1 MQFGFGIHHVL
12 YHIGIVGALYQ
23 RINHPGILAV
33 SYKVVKHLMPKSNH
47 QRIAGIDV
55 DINGAIRC
63 TIAIGQPVL
72 PIDLHRTLEPHD
84 GLAKVFRGVV
94 YLRNSFLFTAG
105 NFSFLIADLGIPAHI
120 GIGNFLDMA
129 LAIHIGDGVLLNGKP
144 SFIGFPLHL
153 LRLRLHIDIK
163 LGSSLF
169 SCSSDTLGIFRL
181 GDRLFTGLRNV
192 LRSHFDSG
200 NILCCVSAELYA
212 GQLGECLS
220 CGRVVIDASSYALV
234 SCYTGKCAVVGFF
247 SCVGRIINCGRKS
260 LPYAILGCFNGL
272 CALRI
277 GNSCCYGL
285 RSSFHIQLLGC
296 LRQCVRL
303 GDHRLDLIDGD
314 PGNIVLDF
322 GKAALGIIGEVCFIQ
337 SAHHLV
343 AGVLLHLRRIDGR
356 CGACAFLHALLHL
369 LRYGSRGSIQGLA
382 YTVIGNGTHRSVA
395 AAQYTTGKGT
405 KQDIIAEVV
414 HLVTVAGEGL
424 FNGVVDNILC
434 ALLNAFGESVPQPL
448 ATHGIGEVIQAGGF
462 RHQFLGHGLPGGRL
476 AQRAIQTAKLFG
488 KHGSATGSGAEYECC
503 IRIPVLLIGICIFIA
518 RGGCSHHGQTGA
530 GEDRVC
536 NKGRH
541 HVRDRIDQLQRSAL
555 NSTNAGYILFVAQ
568 FCLRLIVCD
577 GDFSLI
583 GKPGPLYGFG
593 IAYAAFH
600 QPLGFPCLRLWIA
613 GEIRRCSGGVLPHAL
628 ECVLHARKDSIA
640 CLEFI
645 LVRVVVLYR
654 FRISLVLPL
663 GIGVL
668 VLNGSLVGNLLLLL
682 GLLRHIP
689 SSHIGPGLNCRV
701 IPLFLNRIQLLLH
714 GIALFTRRSPSRRS
728 LCRLRA
734 GGRGIIL
741 CCLFYRTRKF
751 TNATPV
757 ILFQFCG
764 F

>member
-1 MQFGFGIHHVL
+1 
-12 YHIGIVGALYQ
+12 
-23 RINHPGILAV
+23 
-33 SYKVVKHLMPKSNH
+33 MPKSNH

-63 TIAIGQPVL
+63 AIAIGQSVL

-84 GLAKVFRGVV
+84 SLAKVFRCIVHLG
-94 YLRNSFLFTAG
+94 NSFLFTAG
-105 NFSFLIADLGIPAHI
+105 NFSFLIADLGIAAHI
-120 GIGNFLDMA
+120 GIGDLLDTA
-129 LAIHIGDGVLLNGKP
+129 LAVYIGNGVLLNGKP

-153 LRLRLHIDIK
+153 LRLRLHIGIE
-163 LGSSLF
+163 LGRSLF

-234 SCYTGKCAVVGFF
+234 SCYTGKGAVVGFL
-247 SCVGRIINCGRKS
+247 SCVDRIINCGRKS
-260 LPYAILGCFNGL
+260 LPYAVLGCFNGL
-272 CALRI
+272 CALGI

-285 RSSFHIQLLGC
+285 RSSFHIQFLGR
-296 LRQCVRL
+296 LRQRIRF
-303 GDHRLDLIDGD
+303 GGHRLNLIDGD
-314 PGNIVLDF
+314 LGNIVLDF

-343 AGVLLHLRRIDGR
+343 AGVLLHLRRINGR

-369 LRYGSRGSIQGLA
+369 LRYGSRGSIQCLA
-382 YTVIGNGTHRSVA
+382 YTAIGDGTHCSVA
-395 AAQYTTGKGT
+395 AAHHAACESAEEH
-405 KQDIIAEVV
+405 IIAEVV

-462 RHQFLGHGLPGGRL
+462 RHQFFGHGLPGGRL

-518 RGGCSHHGQTGA
+518 RNGCSHHGQTGA
-530 GEDRVC
+530 REDRVC

-593 IAYAAFH
+593 TAYAAFH
-600 QPLGFPCLRLWIA
+600 QPLGFPCLRFRIT
-613 GEIRRCSGGVLPHAL
+613 GKIRRCCSGILPHAL
-628 ECVLHARKDSIA
+628 ECILHARKDSIA

-689 SSHIGPGLNCRV
+689 SSHISPGLNCRV
-701 IPLFLNRIQLLLH
+701 VPLFLNRIQLLLH
-714 GIALFTRRSPSRRS
+714 DIALFTRRSPSRRS

-741 CCLFYRTRKF
+741 GSFLHRLNKRV
-751 TNATPV
+751 NAAPLVVLLKLRGRRCTERFLIV
-757 ILFQFCG
+757 LFQRFSIHFSSCHSSPRSLAAIESE
-764 F
+764 